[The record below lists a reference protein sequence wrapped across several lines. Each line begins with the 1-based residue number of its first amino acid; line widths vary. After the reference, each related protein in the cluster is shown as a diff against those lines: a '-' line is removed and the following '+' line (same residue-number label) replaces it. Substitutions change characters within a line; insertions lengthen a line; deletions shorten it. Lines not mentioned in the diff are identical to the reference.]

1 MDILVAKRRGGYLQP
16 TIGDEHLEI
25 IKSLVEEKNDLLLSE
40 LCDCL
45 KERTDISVSVTTMPK
60 RGTTIRPTP

>member
-25 IKSLVEEKNDLLLSE
+25 IKYERWREKGFITLAIMRAL
-40 LCDCL
+40 
-45 KERTDISVSVTTMPK
+45 ERTYRYKCESYDDAEA
-60 RGTTIRPTP
+60 RYND